1 MKLNKKIYE
10 LYKLNNE
17 GLKVTSLDI
26 RRDDNIMLVING
38 ICTDIKIDLLFETIS
53 KKFGN
58 VIKGYSVLQN
68 FGLVVDKETKEGFL
82 IDKKENR
89 LSLFNP
95 VTNENIFFDNI
106 RNPFIQMGDININKE
121 TEERYIL
128 ILHRAYSQ
136 VLDEEVKET
145 KTENETTNNIEKE
158 KVEESNEE
166 IKEPIETKETGTIGL
181 TIEQIEDDFK
191 QDGWEINKNG
201 NLSLFTKEKETPI
214 LSDTSNDKITELEFV
229 SSNEHPD
236 GTIIHKF
243 KLNENE
249 DIEISLIDGK
259 IQILA
264 PLET

>member
-1 MKLNKKIYE
+1 MKLNQKIYE
-10 LYKLNNE
+10 LYKLNSE

-68 FGLVVDKETKEGFL
+68 FGLVSDKETKECFL

-121 TEERYIL
+121 TEERYIS

-136 VLDEEVKET
+136 VLDEEIKET
-145 KTENETTNNIEKE
+145 ALPITPDSTSVSSDKNEQIKNGEEK
-158 KVEESNEE
+158 STD
-166 IKEPIETKETGTIGL
+166 EPSEL

-191 QDGWEINKNG
+191 QDGWEVNKDG
-201 NLSLFTKEKETPI
+201 KLTLFTKPNETPI
-214 LSDTSNDKITELEFV
+214 LSNTDNDEMTELEFV
-229 SSNEHPD
+229 SSSEQHD
-236 GTIIHKF
+236 STIIHKF

-259 IQILA
+259 IQILG